1 MENEEEVGD
10 EHGGLLG
17 HTNDDPFHGIPEVG
31 GSDEQMLALSSNK
44 EHMAKVRAVFGDS
57 ITDEKFAA
65 MNEAYVEFLRATI
78 SANDEEWENG

>member
-31 GSDEQMLALSSNK
+31 GTDEQMLALSSDK
-44 EHMAKVRAVFGDS
+44 TYLAEVRAKFGDS
-57 ITDEKFAA
+57 ITDEEFAA
-65 MNEAYVEFLRATI
+65 MNEAFVESLRATI
-78 SANDEEWENG
+78 AANDEEWENG

>member
-31 GSDEQMLALSSNK
+31 GTDEQMLALRSDK
-44 EHMAKVRAVFGDS
+44 KYLAEVRAKLGDS
-57 ITDEKFAA
+57 VTDEEFAA
-65 MNEAYVEFLRATI
+65 MNEAFVESLRATI
-78 SANDEEWENG
+78 AANDEEWENG

>member
-31 GSDEQMLALSSNK
+31 GTDEQMLALRSDK
-44 EHMAKVRAVFGDS
+44 KYLAEIRAKLGDS
-57 ITDEKFAA
+57 VTDEEFAA
-65 MNEAYVEFLRATI
+65 MNEAYVESLRATI
-78 SANDEEWENG
+78 AANDEEWENG

>member
-31 GSDEQMLALSSNK
+31 GTDEQMLALRSDK
-44 EHMAKVRAVFGDS
+44 KYLAEIRAKLGDS
-57 ITDEKFAA
+57 VTDEEFAA
-65 MNEAYVEFLRATI
+65 MNEAFVESLRATI
-78 SANDEEWENG
+78 AANDEEWENG